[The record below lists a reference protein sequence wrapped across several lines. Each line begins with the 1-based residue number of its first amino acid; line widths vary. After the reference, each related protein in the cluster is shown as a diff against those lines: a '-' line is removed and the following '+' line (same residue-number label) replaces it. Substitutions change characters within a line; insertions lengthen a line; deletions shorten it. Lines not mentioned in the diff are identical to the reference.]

1 MGFIGYF
8 VKLIHIP
15 MFVPPV
21 YPSSYVLLTC
31 PCRNNIL
38 VYVSNLCLLTHHL
51 CSHTVEV
58 HSPAGHLKISMVRVV
73 YERRFIADWP
83 SCLFGK
89 YAKIVFEKHF
99 RRGSFNTLCIPIKYL
114 ECTQWT

>member
-58 HSPAGHLKISMVRVV
+58 HSPAGHLTISMVRVV
-73 YERRFIADWP
+73 YERRFIAV
-83 SCLFGK
+83 FK
-89 YAKIVFEKHF
+89 KIGQAAFLGNMQ
-99 RRGSFNTLCIPIKYL
+99 RLCSKSIFVVAHSILYVSL
-114 ECTQWT
+114 